1 MLALSTSPSASAL
14 RLPSLS
20 SLKLWREEQRAE
32 ARQEVLLHEVLSPL
46 SEWHPERSQATD
58 SISRASAAAGHS
70 AGALSLAPSWRDP
83 AVETVFSADAA
94 RRFPRLASG
103 PSLPLAPWAGRPAQ
117 DGDGSLPQPEEEMDG
132 GLADTTRGS
141 AAEAE
146 AGSSSTT
153 TATSGTSATTTATT
167 AEAVG
172 AADPPPPE
180 LDLPE
185 ALLAGR
191 LASIAYCSHTDLL
204 AAWNCSRCADVPGF
218 SPYRVVYDAVWDLV
232 AYAGFYTPWRAIVL
246 VFRGTDSSNWGQWA
260 ENMRAWRTDHMY
272 PEPGFPHALIHAGFY
287 TLWTG
292 SSLQTTFTA
301 AVSELVAAHPGARL
315 VAIGHSM
322 GGALAQLA
330 ALEVKLAYSNVT
342 GGGGGPMHATVYTF
356 GAPRVGNLAY
366 QQLFNSFIDVS
377 WRFTHN
383 RDVVP
388 SVPLQLMGF
397 QHVAREVWEVDV
409 DDPGAAG
416 GVERKLLICDGSGED
431 PSCHNSACYLGLCTS
446 VADHLVYLGVHM
458 YQDSEEC

>member
-1 MLALSTSPSASAL
+1 MGTLALLLILAHACHSAYAL

-20 SLKLWREEQRAE
+20 SLKLWRDKHRAE
-32 ARQEVLLHEVLSPL
+32 ARQEALLREVLSPL
-46 SEWHPERSQATD
+46 SAWHPERLAGSEGQAPDSSSQA
-58 SISRASAAAGHS
+58 SASSSHS
-70 AGALSLAPSWRDP
+70 AGLLSSAPSLRDP

-94 RRFPRLASG
+94 QRLPRLASG
-103 PSLPLAPWAGRPAQ
+103 PSLPLAPWAGRPR
-117 DGDGSLPQPEEEMDG
+117 DG
-132 GLADTTRGS
+132 GATDADAGEEDHAAAAAAALLKPGS
-141 AAEAE
+141 ATDSA
-146 AGSSSTT
+146 STT
-153 TATSGTSATTTATT
+153 TSTTTTL
-167 AEAVG
+167 G

-180 LDLPE
+180 LDPAE

-204 AAWNCSRCADVPGF
+204 EAWNCSRCADVPGF
-218 SPYRVVYDAVWDLV
+218 TPHRVVHDAVWDLV
-232 AYAGFYTPWRAIVL
+232 AYAGYYAPWRAIVL

-260 ENMRAWRTDHMY
+260 ENMRAWRTDHSY
-272 PEPGFPHALIHAGFY
+272 PEPGFPHAMIHAGFY

-292 SSLQTTFTA
+292 SSLQTTFAA
-301 AVSELVAAHPGARL
+301 AVAELVAAHPGSRL
-315 VAIGHSM
+315 VGIGHSM

-330 ALEVKLAYSNVT
+330 AIEFKLAYNGT
-342 GGGGGPMHATVYTF
+342 HATVYTF